1 MLLDICLREIQTEK
15 DSSVR
20 VQILRMIETI
30 MDNKMYKDYP
40 YKLDD
45 NKETV
50 NELILY
56 EDESSG
62 YSIKEKESIAK
73 LNLKF
78 QMFSL

>member
-1 MLLDICLREIQTEK
+1 M
-15 DSSVR
+15 R

-30 MDNKMYKDYP
+30 MDHEMYRTYP

-45 NKETV
+45 IRDII

-56 EDESSG
+56 EDEAQGGG
-62 YSIKEKESIAK
+62 YCDKEKEYISK

-78 QMFSL
+78 QMINM